1 MGEIHEKKI
10 IRNPVPRV
18 HKGFGCG
25 KPNPIDSAWRFSR
38 WHETNGICGTIG
50 VIERSRFTSSQPNMD
65 STHYQESPGR
75 I

>member
-25 KPNPIDSAWRFSR
+25 KPNTKDSAWRFSR
-38 WHETNGICGTIG
+38 WHETNGICRTIG
-50 VIERSRFTSSQPNMD
+50 VIERSGFTSSQPNMD
-65 STHYQESPGR
+65 STHYKESPGR